1 MLKPNKL
8 ANNNFLSSLDLS
20 TDEVLHILDLAN
32 NFKNKKL
39 NIDLGNKV
47 LGLIFDKSSTRTRVS
62 FQVAMTRLGGTTIDL
77 NPTTSQIGR
86 GEPIKDT
93 ARVLS
98 RYCDVIAIRTF
109 DHSDLEEYAKWSTKP
124 VINALTDLE
133 HPCQALADFMTIK
146 EEFLDFKDVVLTFIG
161 DGNNVANS
169 LILCGALLGVEVRIA
184 CPKGYEPNSL
194 LIDKAYE
201 IYKNKNLLKITN
213 DPNTAVLGAN
223 VLYTDVWSSMGEEN
237 QKEEKD
243 KYLPSFFISQI
254 LDVVTLE
261 KLKFSKADIAKT
273 KLLRKWHLFL
283 KNKNIAQLDEF
294 DRFKLHQEL
303 EMFLPSF
310 IFYLPQNSQLDWL
323 HKWRDNDDKLFHP
336 SNLVNGDLIKKNL
349 EIKDGPILGELL
361 QYLSQELAYKRLNN
375 FDEAI
380 YKAKQWIEQNAPKCD

>member
-1 MLKPNKL
+1 MIKPIKL

-20 TDEVLHILDLAN
+20 ADEIIHILELAK

-39 NIDLGNKV
+39 NIDFNKKV

-62 FQVAMTRLGGTTIDL
+62 FQVAMSRLGGTTIDL

-109 DHSDLEEYAKWSTKP
+109 DQSDLEEYAKWSTKP

-133 HPCQALADFMTIK
+133 HPCQALADFLTIQ
-146 EEFLDFKDVVLTFIG
+146 EEFNDFKDLVLTFIG

-194 LIDKAYE
+194 VINKAYE

-243 KYLPSFFISQI
+243 KVFNGFTIDNDL
-254 LDVVTLE
+254 VN
-261 KLKFSKADIAKT
+261 KADKDAIILHCLPAYRSKEIT
-273 KLLRKWHLFL
+273 EEVIESKNSRIFDQAENRMHAQQALL
-283 KNKNIAQLDEF
+283 
-294 DRFKLHQEL
+294 
-303 EMFLPSF
+303 SC
-310 IFYLPQNSQLDWL
+310 
-323 HKWRDNDDKLFHP
+323 
-336 SNLVNGDLIKKNL
+336 
-349 EIKDGPILGELL
+349 LL
-361 QYLSQELAYKRLNN
+361 S
-375 FDEAI
+375 
-380 YKAKQWIEQNAPKCD
+380 